1 MRSEGAVNKGNL
13 RPQIPLLKSHPF
25 PLSNCVFTEISFAF
39 PFNPQMATFPDLQ
52 GNLSIEI
59 FS

>member
-13 RPQIPLLKSHPF
+13 RPQIPLLKF
-25 PLSNCVFTEISFAF
+25 PSVPLTNCVFTVISFAF
-39 PFNPQMATFPDLQ
+39 LFNPQMAIFPDLQ
-52 GNLSIEI
+52 ENLSIEI